1 MTSREEL
8 HRAIEQL
15 SEDQLRQVSVVVEG
29 LLHPD
34 WRRRLAGIPGVRM
47 PAEWPGKFERVDRV
61 RVEGELVSEQLMRE
75 RR

>member
-34 WRRRLAGIPGVRM
+34 WRRRLAGIPRAGR
-47 PAEWPGKFERVDRV
+47 ACE
-61 RVEGELVSEQLMRE
+61 
-75 RR
+75 

>member
-15 SEDQLRQVSVVVEG
+15 SDDELRQVSAVVER
-29 LLHPD
+29 LLQPD
-34 WRRRLAGIPGVRM
+34 WGRRLAGIPGVRV
-47 PAEWPGKFERVDRV
+47 PAEWPGKFESVERV
-61 RVEGELVSEQLMRE
+61 RVEGELVSEQLIRE